1 MIKYL
6 ENFYIEHL
14 YNKDLANILAMI
26 TLISIFIVIF
36 IILYLTLSKFL
47 KIVSEIFFVKK
58 NDFLKE
64 LLIVNNVYSRISR
77 VLIAI
82 FIYYY
87 FDNIYINLE
96 HSFIYSLI
104 DIIHRL
110 INIYIVIS
118 LSLLIIAICNSL
130 SNYLN
135 NLPNFKHISFRS
147 YKQLL
152 KIIIFLIATI
162 VIISQILNKSPT
174 FFLTGLGALSA
185 VLILVFKDTIMGFV
199 TNIQVSVFD
208 LVRVGDWITI
218 SAMNIDGNVEDI
230 SINSIKIRNFDKTVS
245 IIPTYSLINNNVQ
258 NWRGMVETGG
268 RRIKRSIN
276 IDMNTIK
283 FCKDSLLEKLSQNIY
298 LKDFIKENK
307 NIELTNIK
315 LFRIYVENYLAA
327 NPKIRNKDLTF
338 LVRELQPTE
347 NGLPV
352 ELYIFANSTN
362 WVIYEKIQADIIDYV
377 LASMPLFELR
387 PFQATTDNFSFNSN
401 KQN

>member
-1 MIKYL
+1 
-6 ENFYIEHL
+6 
-14 YNKDLANILAMI
+14 
-26 TLISIFIVIF
+26 
-36 IILYLTLSKFL
+36 
-47 KIVSEIFFVKK
+47 
-58 NDFLKE
+58 
-64 LLIVNNVYSRISR
+64 
-77 VLIAI
+77 
-82 FIYYY
+82 
-87 FDNIYINLE
+87 
-96 HSFIYSLI
+96 
-104 DIIHRL
+104 
-110 INIYIVIS
+110 
-118 LSLLIIAICNSL
+118 
-130 SNYLN
+130 
-135 NLPNFKHISFRS
+135 
-147 YKQLL
+147 
-152 KIIIFLIATI
+152 
-162 VIISQILNKSPT
+162 
-174 FFLTGLGALSA
+174 
-185 VLILVFKDTIMGFV
+185 
-199 TNIQVSVFD
+199 
-208 LVRVGDWITI
+208 
-218 SAMNIDGNVEDI
+218 
-230 SINSIKIRNFDKTVS
+230 
-245 IIPTYSLINNNVQ
+245 
-258 NWRGMVETGG
+258 MVETGG

-307 NIELTNIK
+307 NIELTNIR